1 MWPSLATTLGVEIGA
16 DESIALADYI
26 PAHAEVWEQVVK
38 RHNLRSIPLAALLGE
53 SHFYADMCFA
63 HGATASPP
71 PIYVST
77 VKVRQHGFTMAWDT
91 EQSFRHWLEDLI
103 ARRILPPA
111 TAARH

>member
-1 MWPSLATTLGVEIGA
+1 
-16 DESIALADYI
+16 
-26 PAHAEVWEQVVK
+26 VVK